1 MITKVTK
8 ENRIAVEKR
17 LEEISRALGKPINNI
32 EEYYQNIVA
41 ISALPTANGSLYKY
55 FLMPLDE
62 PMFEIDANTRKITV
76 PQHFAKNG
84 VGVHGDHMAEILYFS
99 IDRYFD
105 YQDLYS
111 CDDIVINWQF
121 RPQNASR
128 NASVETHT
136 SYALA
141 PDDTYLQGKIVFG
154 WVIGNYVQEENEEN
168 NPVIAQMTS
177 GRGTLTF
184 SISFIKH
191 KENTNELDYVL
202 NTQTASV
209 TIYDSLVVDDIAKL
223 NPAKGSAMFNRLV
236 NSAYTPKSMNPLIA
250 PVFLS
255 GDELSS
261 DNGLHIF
268 SGLNSFANFEYER
281 DNHNNVIGEK
291 AKLVLTARAGTLDD
305 ATGIIYEWSGAD
317 YNKNPVNLENNGEY
331 RITMEA
337 VKTEDVEFN
346 ENKNYY
352 IKVSGGYQ
360 LLANEDEFTAAL
372 EAHESIYEL
381 GSSCEVPAGGTYT
394 VAISSWKDISQ
405 DGVQVTATSP
415 QVKSIPCFVPK
426 AAVPS
431 VSITLEDNDNEIFT
445 EARRLTK
452 VQEGDYHV
460 QTEVDGKLTYFDYK
474 YFDQE
479 DKESNPPKVIANIA
493 IDKTKIGEYEYNA
506 SGDKI
511 LKDGTV
517 EGVTNNSSLG
527 FVKLEFVNGKEQ
539 PSSFSGEKHFVENG
553 ISLNIGE
560 LELSR
565 NDGEWTAFCEN
576 TRNQT
581 VSVSDISNSVY
592 ISKVAPTAQ
601 PTVTV
606 CPIKVTNGV
615 GEEDISKKVT
625 LIDNGVSQ
633 YNPLADQLYSS
644 NTDIILRISL
654 PELEVIPEK
663 ITVEAVEKIK
673 QEKIDPETGE
683 VVKDDK
689 DKIVYEIVDLSPANP
704 DRDAPDLYEAVFDAD
719 KNNYVISGLQEGGY
733 FIFRVTTL
741 YHGTKRI
748 TESEAVSIART

>member
-191 KENTNELDYVL
+191 KENTDELDYVL

-236 NSAYTPKSMNPLIA
+236 NSAYTPESMNPLIA

-281 DNHNNVIGEK
+281 DNNNNVIGEK

-405 DGVQVTATSP
+405 DGAQVTATSP

-431 VSITLEDNDNEIFT
+431 VSIALEDNDSEIFT

-452 VQEGDYHV
+452 VQEGDYRV

-479 DKESNPPKVIANIA
+479 DTESHPPKVIANIA

-506 SGDKI
+506 SGDRI
-511 LKDGTV
+511 LKDGTI

-527 FVKLEFVNGKEQ
+527 FIKLELVNGREK
-539 PSSFSGEKHFVENG
+539 PNAFSGEKHFVENG
-553 ISLNIGE
+553 TSLKLTG
-560 LELSR
+560 LDLSR
-565 NDGEWTAFCEN
+565 NEGEWTAYCEN

-592 ISKVAPTAQ
+592 ISKVAPSAL
-601 PTVTV
+601 PTVTA
-606 CPIKVTNGV
+606 CPIKVTNGI
-615 GEEDISKKVT
+615 GEEDLTKQKDLVI
-625 LIDNGVSQ
+625 NGVSE
-633 YNPLADQLYSS
+633 YDVYENELYSPD
-644 NTDIILRISL
+644 TDIIIRINL
-654 PELEVIPEK
+654 PELEVVPEK
-663 ITVEAVEKIK
+663 ITVEAIEKIRKEYEDEETK
-673 QEKIDPETGE
+673 QHIIE
-683 VVKDDK
+683 VVD
-689 DKIVYEIVDLSPANP
+689 ITPENP
-704 DRDAPDLYEAVFDAD
+704 DRDHGSPDVYEAIFDAD
-719 KNNYVISGLQEGGY
+719 KNNYKISNLQEGGC
-733 FIFRVTTL
+733 FIFRVTTQ

-748 TESEAVSIART
+748 TESEPVLIARI